1 MRCRRGSGAILKNPA
16 WVASCYLTP
25 SIVRCLPFIGWL
37 CTAGNASVVSTYRQ
51 RNINRESKMYNPNNT
66 LVQIK
71 IRNEIIAWCETDEE
85 VALAIRMRIEQ
96 EAQDD
101 ADYAKYLAN

>member
-1 MRCRRGSGAILKNPA
+1 
-16 WVASCYLTP
+16 
-25 SIVRCLPFIGWL
+25 
-37 CTAGNASVVSTYRQ
+37 
-51 RNINRESKMYNPNNT
+51 MYNPNNT